1 MSDVKAP
8 TDTSD
13 RGKNETGVSVSKAWG
28 CEKERNQ
35 NNSQFTVDGIM
46 TFGPLPTNCLEVDMP
61 SCDIDTDLPKRFF
74 QKMAKR
80 QAKKSNKKI
89 PKSDYRENGQEQILP
104 LTPTEAQL
112 RSWPLLLP
120 RRFGDKVAARDSLDS
135 NRNMI
140 CIAPTGS
147 GKTLA
152 YGIPLI
158 AHCRNI
164 LLANTNNS
172 SLNSSSPI
180 LGIVL
185 LPTRELA
192 IQVSSVLK
200 KVAKIANRENTSK
213 SKKKRDG
220 STDGVLSVV
229 PIYGGADK
237 GKQLLDIAGDKGEGS
252 KNRGVILAATT
263 GRLVDLMSSKR
274 ESDIGK
280 VPMLNSIRFVV
291 IDEADRMASSGE
303 ISLQVDEI
311 LTEIRK
317 HKAGHRRLISLFSA
331 TLPDL
336 VTAKLDD
343 WVGASKAMVQVESL
357 RVGGRR
363 VASKPE
369 TDLDSKEKD
378 ASTRKRKNMSA
389 PLNLSAIPSNITQI
403 VHVCSVHKKPKKLLG
418 TLGKIRDNESKNG
431 RMRNLCII
439 FFSKIKTLKY
449 TCMLLRKEGHKCL
462 ELHSSIGQSAREK
475 TMNDFRCGKIPTLLA
490 TDIAAR
496 GVHFNNVK
504 YVINYDFPGQLEQ
517 VRKVPF
523 LFSFPP
529 LPLHLHI
536 FRSLDDNTFTFLPF
550 QYIHRCGRSGR
561 DKEEAF
567 VYSFFIREMHAMAND
582 LVSLLHST
590 GAWVDPNLRELVKDD
605 DGNTDGEFSAKKK
618 RRRSQKKKV
627 IEADPGPSE
636 EKDKGERNTEADSD
650 DDWDDGQFANL
661 DSNQIA
667 LKRATH
673 VSDAE
678 DSDSNGEQS

>member
-13 RGKNETGVSVSKAWG
+13 RGMNETGVSVSKAWG

-89 PKSDYRENGQEQILP
+89 PKSHYRENGQEQILP

-120 RRFGDKVAARDSLDS
+120 RRFGDNVAARDSLDS

-389 PLNLSAIPSNITQI
+389 PLDLSAIPSNITQI
-403 VHVCSVHKKPKKLLG
+403 VHVCSAHKKPKKLLG

-462 ELHSSIGQSAREK
+462 ELHSSIGQSAREN

-517 VRKVPF
+517 
-523 LFSFPP
+523 
-529 LPLHLHI
+529 
-536 FRSLDDNTFTFLPF
+536 
-550 QYIHRCGRSGR
+550 YIHRCGRSGR

-567 VYSFFIREMHAMAND
+567 VYSFFIREMYAMAND

-605 DGNTDGEFSAKKK
+605 DGNTDGKFSAKKK
-618 RRRSQKKKV
+618 RRRRQRKKV
-627 IEADPGPSE
+627 IEADPGLSE